1 MQVLWKRDN
10 ARFARKLVLKG
21 GSMTTVNCYLEECI
35 YCKDNICTKD
45 TITLAEEHYGIGG
58 CDDGW
63 EFPEE
68 EDDD

>member
-1 MQVLWKRDN
+1 
-10 ARFARKLVLKG
+10 
-21 GSMTTVNCYLEECI
+21 MTTVNCYLEECI

-45 TITLAEEHYGIGG
+45 TIELGG

-68 EDDD
+68 EDDDD

>member
-1 MQVLWKRDN
+1 
-10 ARFARKLVLKG
+10 
-21 GSMTTVNCYLEECI
+21 MTTVNCYLEECI

-68 EDDD
+68 DDGDD